1 MDHRFTA
8 KVRAVRLKRKRRSD
22 APEGEEDQQGGA
34 DDEDEDL
41 WTRSVFRSG
50 IANSFKGMRLVLRQR
65 PFGTLAN
72 IVAWVAFVGGIFNVL
87 EVFFVSAYLGYPA
100 PFLGLLISAN
110 AAGVLLGSAWFR
122 QLDAHIMPITTF
134 TFAVLGMG
142 LATAGFVS
150 SRDLGIAI
158 LWAAAMGVANG
169 MVLFAA
175 QTALVETGDRAYISR
190 LFVGYETLTALWG
203 TIGII
208 VGSVAATFLSIGIV
222 LGLDSALLILGALGA
237 WLVLSGSAA
246 KMRYRLEA
254 TRVEMR
260 VKNTSKN
267 RPMKSARTTSHWQ
280 KSRLKRSQ
288 SITTRATINRNAEP
302 EYRPPSRQ
310 VNRAWAEEEEAQDGA
325 EYADYAEDA
334 EPEYAEEDE
343 SQWEPAAP
351 VEEPPAPRRSLR
363 LRPSP
368 WEQSGGPGRKR

>member
-1 MDHRFTA
+1 
-8 KVRAVRLKRKRRSD
+8 
-22 APEGEEDQQGGA
+22 
-34 DDEDEDL
+34 
-41 WTRSVFRSG
+41 
-50 IANSFKGMRLVLRQR
+50 MRLVLRQR

-208 VGSVAATFLSIGIV
+208 VGSVAATFLSIGVV

-237 WLVLSGSAA
+237 WLVLSGRAA
-246 KMRYRLEA
+246 KIRYRLEA
-254 TRVEMR
+254 A
-260 VKNTSKN
+260 KNKD
-267 RPMKSARTTSHWQ
+267 AREKHLEEPSDEVGEDSSQWQ
-280 KSRLKRSQ
+280 KSRLKKSQ
-288 SITTRATINRNAEP
+288 SITPRATI
-302 EYRPPSRQ
+302 S
-310 VNRAWAEEEEAQDGA
+310 
-325 EYADYAEDA
+325 
-334 EPEYAEEDE
+334 
-343 SQWEPAAP
+343 
-351 VEEPPAPRRSLR
+351 
-363 LRPSP
+363 
-368 WEQSGGPGRKR
+368 RKRCRNIGHPPGK